1 MLSFKDFLN
10 ENIEVK
16 VNDVIQIKDK
26 KYLVTKV
33 TEDGFV
39 AESYVVVGD
48 YIEETET
55 IDVKGS
61 AMYIHKNIGSSKV
74 FAMRDEFSMES
85 STDYSKDRAS
95 SLIKKIFG

>member
-1 MLSFKDFLN
+1 MISFQEFLN
-10 ENIEVK
+10 ENFDVK
-16 VNDVIQIKDK
+16 VNDVLQIKNK

-33 TEDGFV
+33 TEDGFE

-55 IDVKGS
+55 IKVKGE

-74 FAMRDEFSMES
+74 FAMKDEFSIES
-85 STDYSKDRAS
+85 HKDFAKDKAS
-95 SLIKKIFG
+95 DLVKKIFG